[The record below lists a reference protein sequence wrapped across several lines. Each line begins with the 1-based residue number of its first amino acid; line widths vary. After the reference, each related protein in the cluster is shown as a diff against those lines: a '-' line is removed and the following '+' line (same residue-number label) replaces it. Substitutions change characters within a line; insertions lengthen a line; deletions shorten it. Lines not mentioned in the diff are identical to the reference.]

1 MKFLPFPKSIASLL
15 AILFCSINVAGQKTS
30 INVNVYTGLFS
41 FRGAGATSTSSIETG
56 FYIIPAYTKNVYGTG
71 AAFSYAIEGELQRKT
86 AQHILYGASL
96 GFEKLTSTV
105 TINKVGFSGDPAYLI
120 YNSNGNTRLINTFI
134 NLRTLAGY
142 QFTTGKIS
150 LDVLG
155 GVDFATCLSSHE
167 KGSAI
172 TENNTTF
179 TTDNMLRK
187 PRLDFRPSIQLKA
200 GYKKMG
206 LLLGYSLGLTP
217 YPSREQGA
225 VYSRFLR
232 VGFSYAIR

>member
-1 MKFLPFPKSIASLL
+1 MKFIPSLKPFATLL
-15 AILFCSINVAGQKTS
+15 AILFCSINVNGQKTS
-30 INVNVYTGLFS
+30 FNVNVYSGLFS
-41 FRGAGATSTSSIETG
+41 FRGAGATSASSIETG
-56 FYIIPAYTKNVYGTG
+56 FYIIPGYTKNVYGTG

-86 AQHILYGASL
+86 AQHILYGAGLSY
-96 GFEKLTSTV
+96 EKLTSSV

-120 YNSNGNTRLINTFI
+120 YNADGNTRLINTFF
-134 NLRTLAGY
+134 NLSTLAGY

-155 GVDFATCLSSHE
+155 GLDFATCLSSHE

-179 TTDNMLRK
+179 TTNNMLRK
-187 PRLDFRPSIQLKA
+187 PRLDLRPRIQLKA

-206 LLLGYSLGLTP
+206 LILGYSLGLTA
-217 YPSREQGA
+217 YPSREEA
-225 VYSRFLR
+225 TTYSRFLR
-232 VGFSYAIR
+232 IGFSYTIR